1 MSLIVEYAVERT
13 FTQTL
18 EVEDQGNT
26 CIKATGDVKDIGPA
40 DFYMFIRTIA
50 GTTTTLTIGPITPDF
65 ALLINGFKVE
75 AKQFK
80 YNEKRIKKEIN
91 IFLNGNG
98 VEEAYEIAT
107 EEGLDNFPDII
118 TMFENL

>member
-1 MSLIVEYAVERT
+1 MSLTVDYAVERT

-18 EVEDQGNT
+18 EIDDQGNT
-26 CIKATGDVKDIGPA
+26 CIKATGLVNGLGEA

-50 GTTTTLTIGPITPDF
+50 GAVTTLTVGPITPDF
-65 ALLINGFKVE
+65 AILVNGFKVE

-91 IFLNGNG
+91 TFLNGNNI
-98 VEEAYEIAT
+98 ENAYEISVN
-107 EEGLDNFPDII
+107 EGIENFPNIVD
-118 TMFENL
+118 MFENL